1 MQTALITGASS
12 GIGRSLAHEMAARS
26 VNLVLVARSDQVL
39 SALADELTQRHGI
52 DAHVIVQDLT
62 EPDAAA
68 AVFSAVEARG
78 LTVNTLINNAGFGEY
93 GPFSDRP
100 RERHL
105 DMIRL
110 NILALV
116 DLTYQF
122 LPGMRSRQ
130 RGNIVNIASIAAFQP
145 IPYLSVYA
153 ASKSFVLSFSEALW
167 AEVKADG
174 VAVSCVCPG
183 PTDTKFFDEA
193 GFPDSLSGGG
203 MQQTTSPEKV
213 VADIMAILDS
223 KAPVVV
229 SGSFM
234 NQLTANLPRLLPRQM
249 IVSAV
254 EKLFRPPSSSK
265 P

>member
-12 GIGRSLAHEMAARS
+12 GIGKSLAQEMAARGT
-26 VNLVLVARSDQVL
+26 NLILVARSEDL
-39 SALADELTQRHGI
+39 LHALADDLKQRHDI
-52 DAHVIVQDLT
+52 RADVIVQDLT
-62 EPDAAA
+62 KPDAAQ
-68 AVFSAVEARG
+68 AVFSATEQQG
-78 LTVNTLINNAGFGEY
+78 LTVDILVNNAGFGEY

-105 DMIRL
+105 DMVRL

-130 RGNIVNIASIAAFQP
+130 RGSIVNIASIAAFQP

-167 AEVKADG
+167 AEVKSDG
-174 VAVSCVCPG
+174 VGVSCICPG
-183 PTDTKFFDEA
+183 PTDTQFFDEA
-193 GFPDSLSGGG
+193 GFPDSLSGSG
-203 MQQTTSPEKV
+203 MEQTTTPEKV
-213 VADIMAILDS
+213 VEDIMAIIDS
-223 KAPVVV
+223 DNSVVV

-234 NQLTANLPRLLPRQM
+234 NQFTANLPRLLPRQM

-254 EKLFRPPSSSK
+254 EKLFRPPSRSGR
-265 P
+265 